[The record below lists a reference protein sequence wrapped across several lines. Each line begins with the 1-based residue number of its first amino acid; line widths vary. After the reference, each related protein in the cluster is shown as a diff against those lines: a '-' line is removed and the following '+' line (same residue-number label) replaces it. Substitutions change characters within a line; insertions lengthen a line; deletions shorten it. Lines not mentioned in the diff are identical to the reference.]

1 MFRFYFNQLS
11 KISRGFAVSVFITG
25 MLFIGFSM
33 LIFAIPAFFGILAA
47 IAFFIIGIG
56 IVSYGIKLLMALG
69 QMNRRMENPEEA
81 ERENVRVHRQ
91 EHYFEEL

>member
-11 KISRGFAVSVFITG
+11 RISRGFAVSVFITG

-69 QMNRRMENPEEA
+69 QMNRQSQDPQDPK
-81 ERENVRVHRQ
+81 RENVRVHRQ
-91 EHYFEEL
+91 ENYFEEL